1 MSEPETDPFEESEGP
16 SARRHWVL
24 ILVASALIVGWGLLI
39 HALVKDGPRQWD
51 FDALPDVPAQS
62 IYSSAPTPEAEAPPR
77 QIAPLPEA
85 KPWKRPGTDDKP
97 AAAGKPD
104 SPKEEG
110 AR

>member
-1 MSEPETDPFEESEGP
+1 MAATPEEQFEESEGP
-16 SARRHWVL
+16 SARRHWVIVL
-24 ILVASALIVGWGLLI
+24 LASALIVGWGLLI

-51 FDALPDVPAQS
+51 FGTLPDVPAQS

-85 KPWKRPGTDDKP
+85 KPWQRPGAAEKP
-97 AAAGKPD
+97 V